1 MKICRGKVTRKSHND
16 RQRSE
21 RHAAS
26 FAQEGGRARVDDDGA
41 GSAPLTRR
49 FPPRLQLTSSPG
61 GASPLRRTC
70 CAAAPDFLSAH

>member
-1 MKICRGKVTRKSHND
+1 MTTHND

-26 FAQEGGRARVDDDGA
+26 FAREDGDDDGA